1 VQAPE
6 HEEAA
11 DSSRA
16 PRFGLRLMTIILVGT
31 ALVAVYANVQKSRH
45 GKIEKLTIVPVATAT
60 PAPPSAG
67 N

>member
-1 VQAPE
+1 VQALGQ
-6 HEEAA
+6 EEAA

-16 PRFGLRLMTIILVGT
+16 PRFGLKLMLIILAGT

-45 GKIEKLTIVPVATAT
+45 GKIEKLTIVPAATAT
-60 PAPPSAG
+60 PSPG

>member
-6 HEEAA
+6 QEEAS

-60 PAPPSAG
+60 PAPAAVG

>member
-1 VQAPE
+1 M
-6 HEEAA
+6 
-11 DSSRA
+11 
-16 PRFGLRLMTIILVGT
+16 LIILAGT

-60 PAPPSAG
+60 PAPRSAG